1 MRGGESPAVEGG
13 DVEGGKRR
21 RHRVRGGESPVEGGA
36 APAVEGGDI
45 EGGKKS
51 LPRALRMWNKA
62 KASVEKKYGKKIG
75 VMRKGSSPYRMARKM
90 YERLLK
96 GGETETA

>member
-1 MRGGESPAVEGG
+1 M
-13 DVEGGKRR
+13 
-21 RHRVRGGESPVEGGA
+21 RGGESPVEGG
-36 APAVEGGDI
+36 AVEGGDI

-62 KASVEKKYGKKIG
+62 KASVERKYGKKIG

>member
-1 MRGGESPAVEGG
+1 MSTEPPQ
-13 DVEGGKRR
+13 
-21 RHRVRGGESPVEGGA
+21 PVNL
-36 APAVEGGDI
+36 
-45 EGGKKS
+45 S
-51 LPRALRMWNKA
+51 RATAETIREAA
-62 KASVEKKYGKKIG
+62 KAGPANLKMLQYVFDQYGKKIG